1 MSNLTISAQ
10 VLTKEQ
16 RMAQL
21 EQMKR
26 QKEAEMVIR
35 LKILSLEITFL
46 FINVTYIKI
55 LSLEKCITSHDSEN
69 MFY

>member
-1 MSNLTISAQ
+1 
-10 VLTKEQ
+10 
-16 RMAQL
+16 MAQL

-55 LSLEKCITSHDSEN
+55 LSLEKCITSHDH
-69 MFY
+69 F

>member
-1 MSNLTISAQ
+1 MITGTLPSNQALI
-10 VLTKEQ
+10 K
-16 RMAQL
+16 L

-55 LSLEKCITSHDSEN
+55 LSLEKCITSHDH
-69 MFY
+69 F